1 MRFSLLINNKQGRYY
16 SISSP
21 TLGEYVCPWSN
32 GKYGSIIDLYDADVL
47 RFIDYYYEPG
57 DDSKDEVVLERHHTE
72 EERKQCPVVAEGVI
86 VYWLKW
92 CTDHALQYDIAQ
104 IFDDYYDKCFRDYE
118 RWQQRKFDYWK
129 YKSKLPLDFAKKH
142 LNDEMGRIAK
152 SKVLSEY
159 LTPQDYAKISE
170 LTQNYIEYVRDKI
183 KQLDL
188 SPSGIELK
196 VFSEGHNTK
205 KIISELKRIDLTG
218 FGQKQFVSIARDFF
232 ISIGWLQDT
241 SKAHFLKWMK
251 QNKIVSVKA
260 DKLENVPINEK
271 TNEMIDKL
279 QNTFQRLNAHGNWED
294 KQEFYLPGFEKIN
307 QG

>member
-21 TLGEYVCPWSN
+21 AMGEYVCPWAN
-32 GKYGSIIDLYDADVL
+32 GKYGSIIDLYDADIL

-57 DDSKDEVVLERHHTE
+57 DGNKDEVVLEIHHTE
-72 EERKQCPVVAEGVI
+72 EERKQCPIVAEGVI
-86 VYWLKW
+86 VFWLKW

-104 IFDDYYDKCFRDYE
+104 IFDDYYDKCFHDYE

-142 LNDEMGRIAK
+142 LNDEMRRIAK
-152 SKVLSEY
+152 SKALSEY
-159 LTPQDYAKISE
+159 LTTQDNAKISE

-183 KQLDL
+183 KQLEL
-188 SPSGIELK
+188 SPAGIELK
-196 VFSEGHNTK
+196 VFSEGHNIK
-205 KIISELKRIDLTG
+205 KIASALMKIDKTG
-218 FGQKQFVSIARDFF
+218 FGPKQFVFIAKKFF

-241 SKAHFLKWMK
+241 SAVNFLKWMK
-251 QNKIVSVKA
+251 QKKIVSTKA
-260 DKLENVPINEK
+260 EKLQNVPVHENES
-271 TNEMIDKL
+271 EMMDKL

-294 KQEFYLPGFEKIN
+294 LQEFYLPGYEKIN